1 MNKECHSGSFLM
13 MLQCG
18 KQAYKIL
25 RSITTPFSKVILF
38 FPVKLF
44 CSGCSL
50 HPIGLLNFSK
60 WSLIWWIKNKREL
73 RFLPIKYNLFPR
85 DTTVLFFHCCDFS
98 ILKGRKASQTKQN
111 IPELGSLTYCFVVE
125 QNPSSGISFS
135 DIKPAFIRDRYY
147 RCMRNKVP
155 NAQLRHS
162 LYFNTKL
169 SYPFWSIQWQ
179 MWPTNEIWKIEPLFV
194 KADFIMCLSL
204 NFKKIDRN

>member
-1 MNKECHSGSFLM
+1 MESKRTRFWGPSQHLF
-13 MLQCG
+13 
-18 KQAYKIL
+18 L
-25 RSITTPFSKVILF
+25 RSSCF
-38 FPVKLF
+38 FLW
-44 CSGCSL
+44 
-50 HPIGLLNFSK
+50 NFSVQAA
-60 WSLIWWIKNKREL
+60 SCIPLGYWISPNEVLSDEL
-73 RFLPIKYNLFPR
+73 KTSESWATSPIKYNLFPR

-98 ILKGRKASQTKQN
+98 ILRGRKASQTKQN
-111 IPELGSLTYCFVVE
+111 ILELGSLTYCFVVE

-147 RCMRNKVP
+147 RCMRNKAP